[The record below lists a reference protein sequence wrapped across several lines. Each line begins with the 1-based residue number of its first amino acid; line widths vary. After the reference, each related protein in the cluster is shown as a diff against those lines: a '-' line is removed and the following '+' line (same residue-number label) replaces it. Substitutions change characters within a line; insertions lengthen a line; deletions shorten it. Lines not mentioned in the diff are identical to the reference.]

1 MRIPRLALALLLLV
15 GLVACGGPKTRRTLV
30 PDVPKT
36 GDASARQQ
44 FIEAQ
49 QRFLKDGKNGEE
61 FQRIAEEFPD
71 DPIKPWAQL
80 YAGISS
86 VHDKKYEAA
95 IASLNEVLAA
105 DVPEGLQRRAQLFA
119 GIAKNYLG
127 DAKAA
132 LPLLKKGASAV
143 DGDDE
148 KLEHLAALAYASSTV
163 DPVASFKLFDSLY
176 GRVTATERAMIA
188 ARCEEVAA
196 GLDAAALD
204 PVLDDLDKKGP
215 AMAAVASRLAVLADQ
230 AGNSSRAQKLRELAA
245 PARHAVGLPKT
256 IRAVAATSGGAG
268 SPGLVGAVLPGGKTK
283 AGEAVTAGLGL
294 AAGAADAAGV
304 VAIEIRTAPDAAAA
318 VAAVE
323 ELAKQNVVAI
333 VGPIDGSSVDAAGG
347 RAEGL
352 GVPLLSLTGRPEER
366 TTGKFVFHVRHS
378 AEARARVLA
387 KRALAAG
394 LKTFAIMAPDDK
406 YGTSVTAAFVDELS
420 RGGGSVASKVSYPP
434 STKSF
439 VSFAGKLSGSFEALF
454 VPDEA
459 DKLALLAPAVS
470 ASGRIPKP
478 LGTKRAS
485 GGKPIVLLSTAEGLT
500 GAFIANAD
508 RHAEGA
514 ILAPGYYP
522 DDKDP
527 AQKVFL
533 DRFLV
538 AFGRAPG
545 PNEAYAY
552 DAAQLAA
559 AAGSGG
565 RAALAATLAS
575 GSLAGI
581 TGTIKFDADHRRAD
595 PGVLYTVMEEAGV
608 FAIRAMK

>member
-1 MRIPRLALALLLLV
+1 MTLLLLV

-44 FIEAQ
+44 FVEAR
-49 QRFLKDGKNGEE
+49 QRFLKDGRNGDD

-80 YAGISS
+80 YAGIAA
-86 VHDKKYEAA
+86 VNDKKYTDAVKA
-95 IASLNEVLAA
+95 LDEVLAA
-105 DVPEGLQRRAQLFA
+105 DVPEALHIRAQLFA

-132 LPLLKKGASAV
+132 LPLLKRGAPAIEG
-143 DGDDE
+143 DGE
-148 KLEHLAALAYASSTV
+148 KIEHLAALAYATSTV
-163 DPVASFKLFDSLY
+163 EPAASLALFDSLY
-176 GRVTATERAMIA
+176 GQVTATERTMIV
-188 ARCEEVAA
+188 ARCEEVAG
-196 GLDAAALD
+196 GLDAATLERLAG
-204 PVLDDLDKKGP
+204 DLDNKGP
-215 AMAAVASRLAVLADQ
+215 AMAAVASRLAVIDQ
-230 AGNSSRAQKLRELAA
+230 AKSAKWRELAA

-256 IRAVAATSGGAG
+256 IRAVAATSGGSG
-268 SPGLVGAVLPGGKTK
+268 SPGLVGAVLPGGKNK
-283 AGEAVTAGLGL
+283 AGDAVTAGLGL

-304 VAIEIRTAPDAAAA
+304 VAIEIRTAPDSSSA

-333 VGPIDGSSVDAAGG
+333 VGPLDGASVDAAGG

-366 TTGKFVFHVRHS
+366 TSGKFVFHLRHS
-378 AEARARVLA
+378 AEQRARVLA
-387 KRALAAG
+387 KRALASG

-406 YGTSVTAAFVDELS
+406 YGTSVTAAFLDELS
-420 RGGGSVASKVSYPP
+420 RGGGSVTSKVIYPP

-439 VSFAGKLSGSFEALF
+439 VSFAGKLSGSFDALF

-500 GAFIANAD
+500 GTFIANAD

-559 AAGSGG
+559 AAGTGG
-565 RAALAATLAS
+565 RGALASTLATS
-575 GSLAGI
+575 TLAGI
-581 TGTIKFDADHRRAD
+581 TGSIKFDADHRRAD
-595 PGVLYTVMEEAGV
+595 PGVLYTVVDESGV

>member
-1 MRIPRLALALLLLV
+1 MTLIVWLGLV
-15 GLVACGGPKTRRTLV
+15 GLVACGGPKTRKTLV
-30 PDVPKT
+30 PDVPST
-36 GDASARQQ
+36 GDATARSQ
-44 FIEAQ
+44 FIEAR
-49 QRFLKDGKNGEE
+49 QRFLKDGTNGED

-80 YAGISS
+80 YAGIAA
-86 VHDKKYEAA
+86 VNDKKYEVAVT
-95 IASLNEVLAA
+95 SLDEVLAA

-127 DAKAA
+127 DARSAV
-132 LPLLKKGASAV
+132 PLLRKGAAAV
-143 DGDDE
+143 ENDGE
-148 KLEHLAALAYASSTV
+148 KTEHLAALAYATSTV
-163 DPVASFKLFDSLY
+163 EPVASLPLFDALY
-176 GRVTATERAMIA
+176 PRVTATERVMIV
-188 ARCEEVAA
+188 ARCEEVVA
-196 GLDAAALD
+196 GLEPAVLE
-204 PVLDDLDKKGP
+204 PVLEDLDKRGP
-215 AMAAVASRLAVLADQ
+215 ALAAAASRLAITADH
-230 AGNSSRAQKLRELAA
+230 AGNAGKAQRWRELAA
-245 PARHAVGLPKT
+245 PARHAVGLPKS
-256 IRAVAATSGGAG
+256 IRPTAGAAASSGG
-268 SPGLVGAVLPGGKTK
+268 SPGLVGAVMPGGRNK
-283 AGEAVTAGLGL
+283 AGEAATAGLGL

-304 VAIEIRTAPDAAAA
+304 VAIEIRTAADTSAA

-333 VGPIDGSSVDAAGG
+333 VGPLDSASVDAAGG

-366 TTGKFVFHVRHS
+366 TTGRFVFHVKHS
-378 AEARARVLA
+378 AEQRARVLA
-387 KRALAAG
+387 KKALASG
-394 LKTFAIMAPDDK
+394 LASFAILAPDDK
-406 YGTSVTAAFVDELS
+406 YGASVTAAFVDELGK
-420 RGGGSVASKVSYPP
+420 GGGTVTSKVVYPP

-439 VSFAGKLSGSFEALF
+439 VAFAGKLSGSFEALF

-459 DKLALLAPAVS
+459 DKLALVAPAVS

-485 GGKPIVLLSTAEGLT
+485 GGRPIVLLSTAEGLT

-527 AQKVFL
+527 AQKTFL

-545 PNEAYAY
+545 ANEAYAY

-559 AAGSGG
+559 AAGGGG
-565 RAALAATLAS
+565 RAALASTLA
-575 GSLAGI
+575 GSTLAGI

-595 PGVLYTVMEEAGV
+595 PGVLYTVVEESGV

>member
-1 MRIPRLALALLLLV
+1 MRISPVALALLLFV
-15 GLVACGGPKTRRTLV
+15 GLLACGGPKTRRTLV
-30 PDVPKT
+30 PDVPRT
-36 GDASARQQ
+36 GDAGAREQ
-44 FIEAQ
+44 FVEAR
-49 QRFLKDGKNGEE
+49 QRFLKDGQNGDE

-80 YAGISS
+80 YAGIAA
-86 VHDKKYEAA
+86 VKDKKYEVAV
-95 IASLNEVLAA
+95 ASLDEVLAA
-105 DVPEGLQRRAQLFA
+105 DVPEGLQRRAKLFA

-132 LPLLKKGASAV
+132 VPLLQLGVSAIEN
-143 DGDDE
+143 DQE
-148 KLEHLAALAYASSTV
+148 KTDHLAALAYATSTV
-163 DPVASFKLFDSLY
+163 DPRASFVHFDALY
-176 GRVTATERAMIA
+176 GRVTATERVMIA
-188 ARCEEVAA
+188 ARCEEI
-196 GLDAAALD
+196 AAAL
-204 PVLDDLDKKGP
+204 PKPALQSVLEDLDKKGP
-215 AMAAVASRLAVLADQ
+215 GLAAVASQLAVIYAQ
-230 AGNSSRAQKLRELAA
+230 EGNASGAKEMRELAA

-256 IRAVAATSGGAG
+256 IRAVAATSGGTG
-268 SPGLVGAVLPGGKTK
+268 SPGLVGAVLPGGKNK
-283 AGEAVTAGLGL
+283 AGDAVTAGLGL
-294 AAGAADAAGV
+294 AAGAADASGV
-304 VAIEIRTAPDAAAA
+304 VAIEIRTAPDSSSA

-333 VGPIDGSSVDAAGG
+333 VGPIDGASVDAAGG
-347 RAEGL
+347 RAEDL

-366 TTGKFVFHVRHS
+366 TPNKFVFHVRHS
-378 AEARARVLA
+378 AEARARALA

-394 LKTFAIMAPDDK
+394 LKTFAVMAPDDN
-406 YGTSVTAAFVDELS
+406 YGTSVTAAFVDELAK
-420 RGGGSVASKVSYPP
+420 GGGKVTSKVSYPP
-434 STKSF
+434 TTKSF
-439 VSFAGKLSGSFEALF
+439 VSFANKLSGSFDALF

-527 AQKVFL
+527 GQKAFL

-538 AFGRAPG
+538 AYGRAPG
-545 PNEAYAY
+545 TNEAYAY

-581 TGTIKFDADHRRAD
+581 TGMIKFDADHRRAD
-595 PGVLYTVMEEAGV
+595 PGVLYTVMEESGV

>member
-1 MRIPRLALALLLLV
+1 MTLLLLV

-44 FIEAQ
+44 FVEAR
-49 QRFLKDGKNGEE
+49 QRFLKDGRNGED

-80 YAGISS
+80 YAGIGA
-86 VHDKKYEAA
+86 VNDKKYADA
-95 IASLNEVLAA
+95 VKALDEVLAA
-105 DVPEGLQRRAQLFA
+105 DVPEALHIRAQLFA

-127 DAKAA
+127 DARAA

-143 DGDDE
+143 EGDGE
-148 KLEHLAALAYASSTV
+148 KIEHLAALAYATSAV
-163 DPVASFKLFDSLY
+163 EPAASLALFDSLY
-176 GRVTATERAMIA
+176 ARVTATERAMIV

-196 GLDAAALD
+196 GLDAA
-204 PVLDDLDKKGP
+204 VLERLAEDLDTKGP
-215 AMAAVASRLAVLADQ
+215 AMAAVASRLAVIDQ
-230 AGNSSRAQKLRELAA
+230 AKSAKWRELAA
-245 PARHAVGLPKT
+245 PARQAVGLPKT
-256 IRAVAATSGGAG
+256 IRAVAATSGGSG
-268 SPGLVGAVLPGGKTK
+268 SPGLVGAVLPGGKNK
-283 AGEAVTAGLGL
+283 AGDAATAGLGL

-304 VAIEIRTAPDAAAA
+304 VAIEIRTAPDSSSA

-333 VGPIDGSSVDAAGG
+333 VGPLDGASVDAAGG

-366 TTGKFVFHVRHS
+366 TSGKFVFHIRHS
-378 AEARARVLA
+378 AEQRARVLA
-387 KRALAAG
+387 KRALASG

-406 YGTSVTAAFVDELS
+406 YGTSVTAAFLDELS
-420 RGGGSVASKVSYPP
+420 RGGGSVTSKVIYPP

-439 VSFAGKLSGSFEALF
+439 VSFAGKLSGSFDALF

-500 GAFIANAD
+500 GTFIANAD

-559 AAGSGG
+559 AAGTGG
-565 RAALAATLAS
+565 RGALASTLAS
-575 GSLAGI
+575 STLAGI
-581 TGTIKFDADHRRAD
+581 TGSIKFDADHRRAD
-595 PGVLYTVMEEAGV
+595 PGVLYTVVDESGV